1 MKNYVKMIV
10 NILLVLTCILLVG
23 CTVDTDTIESNLIKE
38 MQDAV
43 DDNLEKF
50 GNNESMLDY
59 QNSIYKDLEHLE
71 KDEIDVQIKE
81 KEEKKGCYEIKVI
94 FNRYFPARYYKKVY
108 TIEIPESVNIKEFDL
123 DELIRNK
130 NIIVSNEVV
139 EIDGKYNHQYV
150 TDRMLQDS
158 EEEKNYASKNTLKRY
173 FLWDLGFI
181 NVEIEEENE

>member
-1 MKNYVKMIV
+1 MSNK
-10 NILLVLTCILLVG
+10 LLK
-23 CTVDTDTIESNLIKE
+23 VDI
-38 MQDAV
+38 Q
-43 DDNLEKF
+43 
-50 GNNESMLDY
+50 
-59 QNSIYKDLEHLE
+59 
-71 KDEIDVQIKE
+71 
-81 KEEKKGCYEIKVI
+81 KKL
-94 FNRYFPARYYKKVY
+94 
-108 TIEIPESVNIKEFDL
+108 KEFDL

>member
-1 MKNYVKMIV
+1 M
-10 NILLVLTCILLVG
+10 
-23 CTVDTDTIESNLIKE
+23 DTDTIESNLIKE